1 LLNQY
6 YYRELLKHVNILDNG
21 AILLGEN
28 ISVDGHGG
36 RRIRVVTHAHSDH
49 VNQLSDS
56 VKESETILATPVT
69 IEMIELLGYVSKSL
83 KALFRLK
90 ARPLEYNQVFSTG
103 VEKLILLPADHIIGS
118 AQVMVDYKGYR
129 LGYTGDFKLTKN
141 TVIMKNLD
149 VLVIEATYGN
159 PTHRRPFKDSIPE
172 ILYELVNYGLAYY
185 GQVFIYGYHG
195 KVQEAMRIL
204 RERGVSEPFV
214 LTEKIYEITKALEK
228 YGFKID
234 NVFKEGLGRR
244 FEKNI
249 VFKHMM
255 SASRR
260 RLDGSALHIV
270 LSGWEFREPF
280 RKIDDHTYLVALS
293 DHSDFDDLVQY
304 VERAKPG
311 LVVVDASRNGDPEGL
326 ASSLRE
332 KGYCT
337 ITLPGDPESQIEEYC
352 S

>member
-1 LLNQY
+1 MLNQY
-6 YYRELLKHVNILDNG
+6 YYRELLKHVNILENG

-56 VKESETILATPVT
+56 VRESEIILATPVT
-69 IEMIELLGYVSKSL
+69 IEMIELLGYVGRSL
-83 KALFRLK
+83 RTLFKMKAK
-90 ARPLEYNQVFSTG
+90 ALEYNQVFSTG
-103 VEKLILLPADHIIGS
+103 VEKVTLLPADHIVGS
-118 AQVMVDYKGYR
+118 AQVMVEYKGYR
-129 LGYTGDFKLTKN
+129 LGYTGDFKLTKK
-141 TVIMKNLD
+141 TAVMKNLD

-159 PTHRRPFKDSIPE
+159 PTHRRPFKDSVPG
-172 ILYELVNYGLAYY
+172 ILYELVNYGLSYY

-195 KVQEAMRIL
+195 KVQEAMKIL
-204 RERGVSEPFV
+204 REKGVSEPFV

-228 YGFKID
+228 YGFRIA
-234 NVFKEGLGRR
+234 NVFKEGPGRR
-244 FEKNI
+244 FERSV

-280 RKIDDHTYLVALS
+280 RRVDDYTYLVALS

-304 VERAKPG
+304 VETAKPG
-311 LVVVDASRNGDPEGL
+311 LVVVDASRNGDPQGL

-337 ITLPGDPESQIEEYC
+337 VTLPGDQESQIEEYC
-352 S
+352 L